1 MRIGRIFFEAAK
13 QNDFFKKLFLKTVLN
28 DWESIVGKILAQK
41 TFPLKLENGTL
52 IIAHEDPLF
61 ASELILRKREI
72 IDRLNAKL
80 EGVVTV
86 NAIKLIRRSEESGR

>member
-1 MRIGRIFFEAAK
+1 
-13 QNDFFKKLFLKTVLN
+13 
-28 DWESIVGKILAQK
+28 
-41 TFPLKLENGTL
+41 LKLENGTL